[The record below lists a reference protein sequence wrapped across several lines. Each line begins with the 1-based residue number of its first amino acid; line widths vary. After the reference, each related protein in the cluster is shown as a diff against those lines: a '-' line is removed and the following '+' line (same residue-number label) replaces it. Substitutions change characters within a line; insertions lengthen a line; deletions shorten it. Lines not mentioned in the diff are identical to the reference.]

1 MRLSSGQKSFIS
13 CSAKGEIVFR
23 SAQGANEAVG
33 VDAILTKGSGCLRR
47 RDNMLEKGYS
57 TSNPTLLNVELM
69 YSTTCLDV
77 DVPGRDSL
85 KVFVRWYLLRHH
97 RVGTKCLSRPGRKA
111 DHPMK
116 P

>member
-1 MRLSSGQKSFIS
+1 MK
-13 CSAKGEIVFR
+13 K
-23 SAQGANEAVG
+23 AVG
-33 VDAILTKGSGCLRR
+33 VDAIMTEGNVLIRR
-47 RDNMLEKGYS
+47 RYNMLEKGNT

-85 KVFVRWYLLRHH
+85 KVFIRWYLLRHH
-97 RVGTKCLSRPGRKA
+97 GVGTKCLRRPGRKA
-111 DHPMK
+111 DHPVK

>member
-1 MRLSSGQKSFIS
+1 
-13 CSAKGEIVFR
+13 
-23 SAQGANEAVG
+23 
-33 VDAILTKGSGCLRR
+33 
-47 RDNMLEKGYS
+47 MLKKGYS

-97 RVGTKCLSRPGRKA
+97 RVSTKCLSRPGRKA